1 MLAVT
6 ALWNADDGMDLLQRL
21 SQLEA
26 QSKGAPLV
34 SILEGHTAPAWQES
48 HDCQTG
54 EEGAAGDW
62 EML

>member
-1 MLAVT
+1 MAMLAVT

-34 SILEGHTAPAWQES
+34 SILEGHNHELGLTLS
-48 HDCQTG
+48 
-54 EEGAAGDW
+54 
-62 EML
+62 LR

>member
-1 MLAVT
+1 MLI
-6 ALWNADDGMDLLQRL
+6 ADDGMDLLQRL

-34 SILEGHTAPAWQES
+34 SVVEGHTAPGWQETRDS
-48 HDCQTG
+48 QPE